1 MPKYKCI
8 KPFLYTKKDGGAVS
22 VRLYEAGSIV
32 DFDGIPSSNLEPL
45 DAEGRKA
52 REAAEEL
59 FAEQRR
65 DAALK
70 AANIGGAVS
79 AEAMLGRLAEMMGE
93 MMAAAQER
101 KAKVGSKAA

>member
-1 MPKYKCI
+1 MPQYKCI
-8 KPFLYTKKDGGAVS
+8 KPFLYTKKANGIATT
-22 VRLYEAGSIV
+22 RLYDAGSIV
-32 DFDGIPSSNLEPL
+32 DFDGIPSANLEPL

-70 AANIGGAVS
+70 AANVGGAVS
-79 AEAMLGRLAEMMGE
+79 AEAMLSKLAEMMAE
-93 MMAAAQER
+93 MISASQSR
-101 KAKVGSKAA
+101 KAKAA